1 MAEKDFMTLEVEVPT
16 MADGVV
22 SVPQFGM
29 RYPDG
34 TIVWGADRHGGRDI
48 PFKGVAE
55 GSSLVR
61 SYWDSAMRDRAEQ
74 CKVDLNAYK
83 NGHQLIRRMVFIGT
97 LKPEDVT
104 PIPGVTE
111 ASWQ

>member
-34 TIVWGADRHGGRDI
+34 TIVWGKDAHGGRSID
-48 PFKGVAE
+48 FKALAE
-55 GSSLVR
+55 GNR
-61 SYWDSAMRDRAEQ
+61 HIKGYWDEALKDRAEK
-74 CKVDLNAYK
+74 CKIDLAAYK
-83 NGHQLIRRMVFIGT
+83 SNHQLIRRTVFIGT

-104 PIPGVTE
+104 PFVGVTE